1 MKRMKKR
8 TGVIVLVVF
17 LAVLVA
23 LGYYSLSILK
33 STGMGK
39 DRNLKLG
46 LDLAGG
52 VSITYEVVG
61 ETPSAEDMKDTIYK
75 LQKRIE
81 SDLGEDTKTT
91 EASVYQVGDNRIT
104 VEIPGVSDA
113 NAILEE
119 LGTPGKLYFIKHK
132 DSDGNENYSYDSS
145 KGEYVLNKTIDE
157 LQENGGIVLDGSE
170 VKSATATY
178 EQDQTT
184 KASEPVVQ
192 ISLNDEGTTAFADAT
207 AEAYADSN
215 DTIGIY
221 YDDRFVSVP
230 AVQASITGH
239 LVVSTLHT
247 NSSANTITRLAD
259 MGVENYLIADSVVG
273 VIAQRLVRRVCPA
286 CGIVREAT
294 AGEKKILGIKDPTR
308 RINVRTP
315 GHKEC
320 VRCGG
325 TGYYGRIGIYEI
337 MPVTA
342 DLRQAINRGENADVL
357 EEIALTHGMKT
368 LRMSA
373 IDYALRGITTVEEVQ
388 RVAYDDEED

>member
-230 AVQASITGH
+230 AVQASITDGNA
-239 LVVSTLHT
+239 VINGMSDFSEAE
-247 NSSANTITRLAD
+247 NLASYIRI
-259 MGVENYLIADSVVG
+259 GGLNLELKELQSEVVG
-273 VIAQRLVRRVCPA
+273 AQLGSNALSTSYMAAGIGLLLVFVFMIIVYQFPGFIAS
-286 CGIVREAT
+286 
-294 AGEKKILGIKDPTR
+294 
-308 RINVRTP
+308 
-315 GHKEC
+315 
-320 VRCGG
+320 
-325 TGYYGRIGIYEI
+325 
-337 MPVTA
+337 
-342 DLRQAINRGENADVL
+342 
-357 EEIALTHGMKT
+357 LTDCFNP
-368 LRMSA
+368 LS
-373 IDYALRGITTVEEVQ
+373 L
-388 RVAYDDEED
+388 